1 MLPGPTL
8 IVACPT
14 CDFLMTQQTWL
25 SYSHWGGESWSDGS
39 WSDRGLNPICSE
51 VSKCKGCDNFFWVED
66 VKVRKT
72 LKFTFTHLRKK
83 YKNIP
88 SIEALTLE
96 ELWEAVSFRIAKT
109 RSKEFYL
116 RTHLWW
122 NLNRVLND
130 KPKYYVDY
138 RLGLQVT
145 YKELEEIFENNLIK
159 LDTFLNE
166 KNPEHRFKKAEIRRN
181 LGDFKGCLKY
191 LSDLPEGYDWVA
203 KQIKREA
210 KKKNKKLFK
219 IKQAPLPK
227 TMTA

>member
-1 MLPGPTL
+1 M
-8 IVACPT
+8 
-14 CDFLMTQQTWL
+14 
-25 SYSHWGGESWSDGS
+25 
-39 WSDRGLNPICSE
+39 
-51 VSKCKGCDNFFWVED
+51 
-66 VKVRKT
+66 
-72 LKFTFTHLRKK
+72 
-83 YKNIP
+83 
-88 SIEALTLE
+88 
-96 ELWEAVSFRIAKT
+96 
-109 RSKEFYL
+109 

-138 RLGLQVT
+138 RLGLQAT

-159 LDTFLNE
+159 LGTFLNE

-203 KQIKREA
+203 KQIKREV
-210 KKKNKKLFK
+210 KKKNTKLFK